1 LEEKSKSSKPPIKE
15 NKSVVDELKE
25 KIERVAIKKYNK
37 QSANEKKK
45 EAEPRELKD
54 EKIISI
60 NKEQV
65 DQTPADS

>member
-1 LEEKSKSSKPPIKE
+1 MEEKSKSSKPPTKE
-15 NKSVVDELKE
+15 NKSVIDELKE
-25 KIERVAIKKYNK
+25 KVERVAIKKHNK

-65 DQTPADS
+65 DQVPVDS